1 MQRPTKIARHQLGG
15 GLNKLVG
22 SIAEKLKH
30 ALVMLEAELDFS
42 DQEIE
47 FTQPLS
53 LLPGLE
59 EVKGITE
66 ALVASYF
73 YGRRLEEGLKGSHY
87 WISQQW
93 KIISLQSFAWPRPGD
108 CDVSSRDNPRYH

>member
-73 YGRRLEEGLKGSHY
+73 YGRRLEEGFKGFPIY

-93 KIISLQSFAWPRPGD
+93 KNHL
-108 CDVSSRDNPRYH
+108 SSIFCLAKTGRL